1 MRNNKTTFLELCCL
15 WKLADYS
22 KKSTRRPS
30 GALPSTCTQTRMGNV
45 PVAEEH
51 RSKPEQG
58 AWMLTQHRDPDP
70 SADYYAADALMSS
83 RRYEAARM

>member
-15 WKLADYS
+15 WKLEDYS
-22 KKSTRRPS
+22 KKSIRLLS
-30 GALPSTCTQTRMGNV
+30 GVLTSTCTQTWIGNV

-51 RSKPEQG
+51 QSKPEQG

-70 SADYYAADALMSS
+70 SADYYTADELMSS
-83 RRYEAARM
+83 RRYEAAHM